1 MTYLPIDY
9 YILLQKGYKKTA
21 PISTEDEKSE
31 KPWDKETVSATV
43 GRSMPRTNLVM
54 FNNLPVLNTKSTF
67 YNKSNKIIKTI
78 TFEDVYRCLEKS
90 EAKRMLSNATA
101 EQEMEKL
108 LVKYFGGS
116 IQRVEFINYDAERIV
131 RSFHSPSG
139 SLGKDHLNEFQQFID
154 YSQSKD

>member
-9 YILLQKGYKKTA
+9 YILLQKGYKKKDS
-21 PISTEDEKSE
+21 INTEDENSE
-31 KPWDKETVSATV
+31 GASNGKTIPATV
-43 GRSMPRTNLVM
+43 ERSMPRTNLIM

-101 EQEMEKL
+101 E
-108 LVKYFGGS
+108 
-116 IQRVEFINYDAERIV
+116 
-131 RSFHSPSG
+131 
-139 SLGKDHLNEFQQFID
+139 
-154 YSQSKD
+154 